1 MAADNMLQYLGEYV
15 PSTEIWQVIEEL
27 SQANPG
33 SDQFKELIVRLAL
46 IINRVNIAVNTKET
60 GIYDNQNEFVTSIQ
74 FPSDPTLTSAS
85 AQTPQPRAGLRK
97 LIMFGA
103 LPNAGTKSVA
113 HGIPVTTATS
123 VIRTYGG
130 ATQPGVKYLP
140 LPYVSASAVA
150 NNIEVN
156 WDATN
161 VNVITGAN
169 YSAYT
174 VTWIILEYLQN

>member
-1 MAADNMLQYLGEYV
+1 MAADNILQYLGEYV

-46 IINRVNIAVNTKET
+46 IINRINIAVNTKET
-60 GIYDNQNEFVTSIQ
+60 AIYDNLNEFVTSVA
-74 FPSDPTLTSAS
+74 FPADPALSSQTS
-85 AQTPQPRAGLRK
+85 QTPQQRAGLRK
-97 LIMFGA
+97 LIIFGA

-113 HGIPVTTATS
+113 HGIPCTTATA

-130 ATQPGVKYLP
+130 ATNPGVKYLP
-140 LPYVSASAVA
+140 LPYVSATDVA
-150 NNIEVN
+150 HNIEVN
-156 WDATN
+156 WDTTN

-174 VTWIILEYLQN
+174 VSYIILEYLQD